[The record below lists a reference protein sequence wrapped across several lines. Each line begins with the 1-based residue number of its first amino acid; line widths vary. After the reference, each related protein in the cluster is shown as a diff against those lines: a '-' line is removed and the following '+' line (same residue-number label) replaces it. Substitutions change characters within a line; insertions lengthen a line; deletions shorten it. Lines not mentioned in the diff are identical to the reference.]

1 MAFKGPFHLKWFYDI
16 TLCCSEHGLWATQF
30 LFCICFVPFSV
41 CLKDSRDSDFRL
53 LWQTSILISQ
63 GWFSSEAII
72 NSHSISCSISHI
84 YSVYVRS
91 VCFKGT
97 YRLSELILWTWPLLS
112 TCWSHFRLPNGT
124 REPAMY
130 LMRALLL
137 RCVLLCTTGSLAP
150 VGNL

>member
-91 VCFKGT
+91 ACFKAPIGC
-97 YRLSELILWTWPLLS
+97 LNWFSELGHCFPLAGVTSGSQMAPESLQCTWWELFSWDVCSYVPQVPLHL
-112 TCWSHFRLPNGT
+112 
-124 REPAMY
+124 
-130 LMRALLL
+130 
-137 RCVLLCTTGSLAP
+137 
-150 VGNL
+150 